1 MTRWWWR
8 RRKVK
13 QYITA
18 AEMEVNKND
27 FGFDI
32 VFRSDAQLFLIFSK
46 IYHKIYKYTSENKLV
61 P

>member
-46 IYHKIYKYTSENKLV
+46 IYHKI
-61 P
+61 